1 MNAIEYF
8 SGLIKLLLIH
18 FYESLI
24 EFNILTWGFVL
35 VFLYVVISQKQL
47 DKKTARD
54 EKKREAIEKKK
65 EEKEKEKEKREA
77 IAKKKE
83 EKEHAAYLIRE
94 EERHKKE
101 EEEWEK
107 IQRERPLFVEHDS
120 LDKAVD
126 LYVRRLP
133 GYKKTYA
140 FEGKSEDDIEKRKL
154 EIINEIREDTNCQ
167 TEEERI
173 VSILADY
180 LDSAY
185 MQDDF
190 DNYLEGFNYYHEML
204 RNFPSI
210 VTDAAEKVHLSQHQD
225 YIQHLK
231 FVKENAIARK
241 VEIAKIKK
249 DRKNPYSVRYAN
261 YEKALRMLEEDED

>member
-8 SGLIKLLLIH
+8 LGLIKLLLIH

-35 VFLYVVISQKQL
+35 VFLYVVISQKQF

-54 EKKREAIEKKK
+54 TKKREAIEKKK
-65 EEKEKEKEKREA
+65 KEKEKREA
-77 IAKKKE
+77 IEKKE
-83 EKEHAAYLIRE
+83 EEKRRSAYFKELE
-94 EERHKKE
+94 EEHKKE

-107 IQRERPLFVEHDS
+107 IQKERPSFVEHDS

-185 MQDDF
+185 MQDDL

-249 DRKNPYSVRYAN
+249 
-261 YEKALRMLEEDED
+261 

>member
-1 MNAIEYF
+1 MNAIEY
-8 SGLIKLLLIH
+8 SLGLIKLLLIH

-35 VFLYVVISQKQL
+35 VFLYAVISQKLL
-47 DKKTARD
+47 DKKTVR
-54 EKKREAIEKKK
+54 ERKKTVREREWIEKNKK
-65 EEKEKEKEKREA
+65 EQEKRVA
-77 IAKKKE
+77 IAKKKK

-94 EERHKKE
+94 EERRKKE
-101 EEEWEK
+101 EEKWEK
-107 IQRERPLFVEHDS
+107 FQKKRPLFVDHDT

-126 LYVRRLP
+126 FYVRRLLE
-133 GYKKTYA
+133 YKKKSVL
-140 FEGKSEDDIEKRKL
+140 FKGKSEDDIEKRKL
-154 EIINEIREDTNCQ
+154 EIINEIREDTNFQ

-180 LDSAY
+180 LDY
-185 MQDDF
+185 Y
-190 DNYLEGFNYYHEML
+190 YLGGSDHRLEML

-210 VTDAAEKVHLSQHQD
+210 VTDAAEKVYIPNHAN
-225 YIQHLK
+225 YIQHLE

-249 DRKNPYSVRYAN
+249 DRKNPYSVRYEN
-261 YEKALRMLEEDED
+261 YEKALKILEEDED

>member
-8 SGLIKLLLIH
+8 LVIIKLLLIH

-24 EFNILTWGFVL
+24 AFNGLAWFGMLMILYILYSVI
-35 VFLYVVISQKQL
+35 FL
-47 DKKTARD
+47 
-54 EKKREAIEKKK
+54 EKSTKEIE
-65 EEKEKEKEKREA
+65 EEERREKEKEHSEYQIEEEERR
-77 IAKKKE
+77 KK
-83 EKEHAAYLIRE
+83 EKEHSQYQIEE
-94 EERHKKE
+94 EERRKKE

-126 LYVRRLP
+126 LYVRNIFGL
-133 GYKKTYA
+133 KLIMA
-140 FEGKSEDDIEKRKL
+140 EDNEDLLKDYEEQVEKRKL
-154 EIINEIREDTNCQ
+154 EIINELREDPNLQ
-167 TEEERI
+167 IEEERI

-180 LDSAY
+180 LDAY
-185 MQDDF
+185 KRRG
-190 DNYLEGFNYYHEML
+190 NFNFYHEML

-210 VTDAAEKVHLSQHQD
+210 VTDAAEKVHIPRRET

-231 FVKENAIARK
+231 FVKKNAIARK

-249 DRKNPYSVRYAN
+249 DRKNPYSVRYEN
-261 YEKALRMLEEDED
+261 YEKALRMLEKD